1 MLRSTAKRLVYL
13 SFFACATRLSITCSK
28 ASLSPKALSSC
39 FCQYS
44 KTCSAVTRRA
54 FRLLTCFVN
63 SSSVKLSRAASVVAH
78 SIEVVL
84 RSSSGGGGGPFRG
97 LSDLDLD
104 ESTDVFE
111 AFSLFT
117 RSSALLRPSDDGR
130 GDLSPDM
137 FIEGRMSFFCFEAGK
152 ISSRSTGTPSET
164 RKSRRILERT
174 QSGGCSG
181 GGATSCVHKE

>member
-1 MLRSTAKRLVYL
+1 M
-13 SFFACATRLSITCSK
+13 
-28 ASLSPKALSSC
+28 
-39 FCQYS
+39 
-44 KTCSAVTRRA
+44 
-54 FRLLTCFVN
+54 
-63 SSSVKLSRAASVVAH
+63 KLSRAASVVAH

-111 AFSLFT
+111 AFSFFT

-130 GDLSPDM
+130 GDLSPGI